1 MLAVIFF
8 IRSLSLSDRKDIEST
23 NEYTFLNEEAIEFF
37 TVSSW

>member
-8 IRSLSLSDRKDIEST
+8 IRSLSLSDKKDMEST
-23 NEYTFLNEEAIEFF
+23 NEYTFLSGNATEFL